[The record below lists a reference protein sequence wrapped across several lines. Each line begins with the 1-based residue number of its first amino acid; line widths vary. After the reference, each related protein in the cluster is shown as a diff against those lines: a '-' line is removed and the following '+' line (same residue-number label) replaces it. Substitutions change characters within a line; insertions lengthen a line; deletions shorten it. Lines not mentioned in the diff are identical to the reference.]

1 MIITYQPKTFESSKI
16 VDIKP
21 VTTEHP
27 KTSYSIYKIIRKD
40 GKVGSNRSLNSDTK
54 KLKVF

>member
-40 GKVGSNRSLNSDTK
+40 GKVGSNRSLNSGTK
-54 KLKVF
+54 N